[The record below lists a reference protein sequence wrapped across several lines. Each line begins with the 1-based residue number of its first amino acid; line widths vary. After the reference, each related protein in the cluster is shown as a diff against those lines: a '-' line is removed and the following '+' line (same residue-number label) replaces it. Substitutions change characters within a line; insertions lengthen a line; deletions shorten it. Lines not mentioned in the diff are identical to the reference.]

1 MVNNKQSFR
10 TKFKERIYVP
20 FIEKGFSL
28 ELLIFCA
35 PLSMSLSFEEL
46 GKISIPTEA
55 VSFIVFGILILSLIM
70 FKNIDHKFWLHPV
83 TLLLLADIL
92 INIYTSAFSSNVFVS
107 VKRLIIHS
115 VFIGVYYFA
124 FYLWFVKK
132 GKPNNLY
139 LLFGLGMI
147 IPLIYSLVRHYN
159 YGFSQIIS
167 FAIPQPFFNDH
178 TIYAACI
185 AFVLPFFM
193 YWLFTDRKD
202 SSRPAIIGFIILSII
217 LIIALILSYSRAAW
231 ISVIAVALLSALLIV
246 RIKILHILALIIVL
260 GAVLFIISGRML
272 KDKEIGEHI
281 YTDNIIEHFGTLGK
295 LQSDVSNKERLNR
308 WVCSLRMFQEKP
320 FTGFGPGT
328 FQFEYAPY
336 QSDEYMTRIST
347 NKGDRGGAHSEY
359 LSALAEKG
367 IAGFVQFTLLVFYSI
382 HLGIS
387 LFYKNKDNK
396 EIRLV
401 IYGGLMGLVTF
412 YVHALFNEFLT
423 YDKMSI
429 LVYGSLSM
437 LVYIDLM
444 QTNKARLNKKIYNE
458 KVSF

>member
-1 MVNNKQSFR
+1 MLSNKQSFR
-10 TKFKERIYVP
+10 TKFKEWIYVP
-20 FIEKGFSL
+20 FIEKGITL
-28 ELLIFCA
+28 ELLIICV
-35 PLSMSLSFEEL
+35 PLSMSLSFEGL

-55 VSFIVFGILILSLIM
+55 VSFIVFGILLLSLII
-70 FKNIDHKFWLHPV
+70 FKNIDRKFWFHPI

-92 INIYTSAFSSNVFVS
+92 ICIYTSAFSTNVFVS

-124 FYLWFVKK
+124 FYLWFLKK
-132 GKPNNLY
+132 GKPNRLY

-147 IPLIYSLVRHYN
+147 IPVMYSLVRHYN
-159 YGFSQIIS
+159 YGFSQNIS

-193 YWLFTDRKD
+193 YWLFAFRKD
-202 SSRPAIIGFIILSII
+202 SSRPVIIGFIVLFII
-217 LIIALILSYSRAAW
+217 LIIALILSFSRAAW
-231 ISVIAVALLSALLIV
+231 VSAISVALFSALLIV
-246 RIKILHILALIIVL
+246 RIKILHILALILVS
-260 GAVLFIISGRML
+260 GAVLFINSGRML
-272 KDKEIGEHI
+272 EDREISEHV
-281 YTDNIIEHFGTLGK
+281 YTDNIIEHFATLGK
-295 LQSDVSNKERLNR
+295 LQSDVSNMERVNR

-336 QSDEYMTRIST
+336 QSAEYMTRIST
-347 NKGDRGGAHSEY
+347 YKGDRGGVHSEY
-359 LSALAEKG
+359 LSALVENG

-382 HLGIS
+382 HLGLR
-387 LFYKNKDNK
+387 LFYKNKGNN

-401 IYGGLMGLVTF
+401 IYAALMGLVTF

-429 LVYGSLSM
+429 LVYGSLCI

-444 QTNKARLNKKIYNE
+444 HTNKSQVEQKFIE
-458 KVSF
+458 